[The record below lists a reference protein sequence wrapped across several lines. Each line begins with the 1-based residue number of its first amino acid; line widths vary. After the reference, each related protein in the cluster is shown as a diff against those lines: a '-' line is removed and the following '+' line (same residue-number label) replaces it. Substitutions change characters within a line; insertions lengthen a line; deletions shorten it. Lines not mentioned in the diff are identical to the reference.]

1 MPHIPGHEYTP
12 RGGLSYGRTSQP
24 PQDEGFLSNVWSDFL
39 QPGLETVAGLPVIK
53 QVFQG
58 LGEIQNRAVIPTVSR
73 ALEPLP
79 IRFEERPGA
88 PEVPWYDIPGQF
100 GRGDIS
106 FNFDQY
112 VTPEGRFSPSALVDQ
127 IQNLNP
133 ANVALEVIGE
143 NLNRDFD
150 IFEPETRRSQ
160 NVQKEIQRFEQ
171 ANKRPATQVEQRQIE
186 EDLYKLPPYTRGLAE
201 EAPWIALP
209 PARVARASL
218 QAVREGQRLSSAGR
232 ATTKTIQQTTMEPV
246 KKRYFETLP
255 DAEAT
260 RLGVPKGTTRVVNV
274 GDLRPVTKDV
284 QVPINIQGSPLGSAA
299 PVARAAL
306 RGAEIALKPVE
317 IIETAMARV
326 IESPF
331 RLIGRGADLTGRG
344 INRVVNRTQ
353 ILNLSERGLMEGDN
367 IMKTNIVDAAGN
379 QLTPEQKLFEINDI
393 FERKTGISNRYRLE
407 ETYSEKI
414 GEEVI
419 PNYVIRINDDAVI
432 PDRIRI
438 RTDEEVVNIPK
449 SPQVEAARAGEQLGF
464 DEVLESQRRQEF
476 LNKLG
481 REPTDVEEF
490 AFNRRMSVEDAK
502 KEIADKGGIQREF
515 DFDIETPI
523 EEMSV
528 NSYQA
533 FKRLNESPLGQAV
546 DGVLNSLKSSKVVKE
561 LHSKGKNADK
571 YLTDKLNE
579 RFPNLPT
586 WFIEFNRKHNDAFY
600 GLKGL
605 IDDVIERS
613 VNPAPYL
620 KLSKEALINFP
631 TKLGI
636 SSSHAVNRASNR
648 IENVY
653 RKKIIPAID
662 KGVKENDIS
671 NLILARF
678 HLEILN
684 AKNADGTLKFPNR
697 AAPQKFETAPGE
709 TLNKEVLEDMVNLKS
724 NRYADYNA
732 DQIKALED
740 AVDGVNNF
748 YIEARAKLYKNG
760 IIDKETYDYLRT
772 NYKHY
777 NPITYVEFI
786 DDFAVEVVPGKGRNV
801 VDNTIRT
808 LDEKYDGKYTTRN
821 AVGET
826 LWENIIRQ
834 EVRIVNNEN
843 TRTFARLYQNE
854 LGFKEVT
861 TKFLDENG
869 KYQPG
874 KSSQSLYNDKKKTG
888 YFSFYEDGKRVIIGG
903 VDGAEVPRDVW
914 ETLNGRAGLNLQSPS
929 EIAQKIA
936 MSNGW
941 FRSMYT
947 TYNPLFWTRNMV
959 IDGLTVWL
967 KTGTMPH
974 QVGMELMKDLYSI
987 ATNSEQRFVR
997 FIGDLGGWQGDGYI
1011 GRQKTEAAINATI
1024 KNADQS
1030 LGAIVVDSDK
1040 ALRKVLKET
1049 TLGTMKD
1056 TVKKIGGA
1064 VEAAPRHAVGARS
1077 VAKGIT
1083 DTYGIDGKTELKR
1096 ILKLSETDYV
1106 DEMFN
1111 DYIPGGIEGAY
1122 YKQNKKGIGR
1132 GFADTD
1138 IASRA
1143 ATNTLEATL
1152 NFSRGGERIRRW
1164 NDYVLFLNAAM
1175 EGSKLPFRA
1184 LGIDVNPVIRP
1195 VRNPKPG
1202 EPLYEFG
1209 SISEQLKRA
1218 LGNVTAGKV
1227 GRGPGATGRTLDN
1240 VTGGPFRV
1248 ALRLGAIVGT
1258 YWAIMEGWNKLETFN
1273 GTPLYYDIPDYV
1285 RYNSMIFMLPA
1296 DRDENGD
1303 YIIDPITNRPK
1314 PKYIVIP
1321 HRLREWNSIFQGIT
1335 WFSETSDEMDSYQ
1348 DKQKWMYEIATSA
1361 FPISDIPLPEI
1372 MTIGAEQLTGY
1383 DTWRK
1388 TPIVSEDFQEG
1399 PLKEQ
1404 YSKYTTKTMR
1414 EAAGI
1419 FENVPVPEPLSEII
1433 ASPDRLEH
1441 LYESI
1446 FGGVGTTASSI
1457 TDYGIQLFNDLRN
1470 EEPRPM
1476 EEQVA
1481 KFREM
1486 DKTQR
1491 IEFMATLTDSELEE
1505 FEQELREP
1513 EIALPFFSKLTE
1525 SFFPSKGGGL
1535 DRTQQARVEKMFPE
1549 ISTKE
1554 SRAASKVLAKTN
1566 QQLSQEQKKNDE
1578 KLNAWMQ
1585 GKTGKDVLSPSEWR
1599 EERSAKY
1606 DKYEGAVLAIAQKY
1620 KFSVQAQDEETKQQY
1635 YDALHYFAGQ
1645 DKRTGVELLIA
1656 GYRAIKLNETPDS
1669 ADWDVYNQARD
1680 EYLNGIR
1687 LKSEANNDGLY
1698 DDLIRRLEADDTN
1711 AEKLYKGASDVL
1723 SEYWSIGNSLDGLYG
1738 QGYSNN
1744 NPELAKKWQEYL
1756 NADTGTKTQ
1765 MRRNDQ
1771 QINTLVQRRS
1781 ELRKLY
1787 VQNSSPDIDGAL
1799 AFWYGDFYT
1808 PITPVGKQ
1816 IYTKYYGG
1824 QQLFTNVQG
1833 IGTTF
1838 IPR

>member
-1 MPHIPGHEYTP
+1 MPHIPGHQYTP
-12 RGGLSYGRTSQP
+12 PNRLSFGPTQQITGQP
-24 PQDEGFLSNVWSDFL
+24 VPMPVEEDGGFLSDIWSNFL
-39 QPGLETVAGLPVIK
+39 QPGLETAVGLPGIK

-58 LGEIQNRAVIPTVSR
+58 LGEIQNRAVIPIVSR
-73 ALEPLP
+73 AIEPLP
-79 IRFEERPGA
+79 IRFEETPGA

-100 GRGDIS
+100 SRGDIS
-106 FNFDQY
+106 LNFDQY
-112 VTPEGRFSPSALVDQ
+112 VTPEGRFSPAALTDQ
-127 IQNLNP
+127 LQNFNPLN
-133 ANVALEVIGE
+133 VGLEVIGE
-143 NLNRDFD
+143 NLNKDFD
-150 IFEPETRRSQ
+150 LFEPETKRSQ
-160 NVQKEIQRFEQ
+160 NVQKEIERFEQ
-171 ANKRPATQVEQRQIE
+171 ANQRPVTQVEQRQLE

-209 PARVARASL
+209 PARVARASA
-218 QAVREGQRLSSAGR
+218 QAVRTGQSLSTAGR
-232 ATTKTIQQTTMEPV
+232 
-246 KKRYFETLP
+246 
-255 DAEAT
+255 
-260 RLGVPKGTTRVVNV
+260 LGP
-274 GDLRPVTKDV
+274 
-284 QVPINIQGSPLGSAA
+284 AA
-299 PVARAAL
+299 PVARGAL

-326 IESPF
+326 IEAPF
-331 RLIGRGADLTGRG
+331 KLIGRGADLTGRG
-344 INRVVNRTQ
+344 VNRVINRAQ

-379 QLTPEQKLFEINDI
+379 SLTPEQKLFDINDI
-393 FERKTGISNRYRLE
+393 FERKTGIVNRYRIE
-407 ETYSEKI
+407 QTYSKKV
-414 GEEVI
+414 GEESI

-438 RTDEEVVNIPK
+438 RTDEEVINIPK

-476 LNKLG
+476 LNRLG

-502 KEIADKGGIQREF
+502 KEITDKGGIQREF
-515 DFDIETPI
+515 DFDVETPI

-533 FKRLNESPLGQAV
+533 FKRLNESPFGQTV
-546 DGVLNSLKSSKVVKE
+546 EGVLKGLKSSKVVKE

-571 YLTDKLNE
+571 YLTDKLNN

-586 WFIEFNRKHNDAFY
+586 WFVEFNNKNNDAFY
-600 GLKGL
+600 GLKKN
-605 IDDVIERS
+605 IDDFLDARGA
-613 VNPAPYL
+613 NPGPYL
-620 KLSKEALINFP
+620 KLSREALINFP

-653 RKKIIPAID
+653 RKKIIPAIN

-671 NLILARF
+671 NLLLARF

-684 AKNADGTLKFPNR
+684 VKNVDGTLKFPDR

-709 TLNKEVLEDMVNLKS
+709 NINKEVLEDMVNLKS
-724 NRYADYNA
+724 NRYADYDA
-732 DQIKALED
+732 DQIKALEE
-740 AVDGVNNF
+740 AVDGVTNF
-748 YIEARAKLYKNG
+748 YTEARTKLYNNG

-772 NYKHY
+772 TYKHY
-777 NPITYVEFI
+777 NPITYVEYM
-786 DDFAVEVVPGKGRNV
+786 DDFAIDVVPGKGRNV
-801 VDNTIRT
+801 VDNTVRT

-834 EVRIVNNEN
+834 EVRIINNEN
-843 TRTFARLYQNE
+843 TRTFGRLYQERLN
-854 LGFKEVT
+854 FKEVT
-861 TKFLDENG
+861 DNFINKSG
-869 KYQPG
+869 KKKGQYKTG
-874 KSSQSLYNDKKKTG
+874 KSSKSLYDDKKKTG
-888 YFSFYEDGKRVIIGG
+888 YFSFYQDGKRVIIGG

-974 QVGMELMKDLYSI
+974 KVGMELMKDLYSI

-997 FIGDLGGWQGDGYI
+997 FIGDLGGWQGDGYV
-1011 GRQKTEAAINATI
+1011 GRQRTAASINATI

-1049 TLGTMKD
+1049 TTSTMKD
-1056 TVKKIGGA
+1056 TIKKVGGA
-1064 VEAAPRHAVGARS
+1064 VEAAPRHAVGRRAA
-1077 VAKGIT
+1077 AKGIK
-1083 DTYGIDGKTELKR
+1083 DTYGIDGNKEIDR
-1096 ILKLSETDYV
+1096 IMKLSETDYV

-1111 DYIPGGIEGAY
+1111 NYKPGGEGD
-1122 YKQNKKGIGR
+1122 GIGR

-1138 IASRA
+1138 IAART

-1195 VRNPKPG
+1195 VKNPKPG
-1202 EPLYEFG
+1202 EALYEFG
-1209 SISEQLKRA
+1209 SISEQLKKA
-1218 LGNVTAGKV
+1218 LGNVTAGTL
-1227 GRGPGATGRTLDN
+1227 GRGPGATGRVLDN
-1240 VTGGPFRV
+1240 VAGGPFRV
-1248 ALRLGAIVGT
+1248 AMRLGGIVGA

-1296 DRDENGD
+1296 DRDEAGD
-1303 YIIDPITNRPK
+1303 YIIDPITGRPK
-1314 PKYIVIP
+1314 PNYIVIP

-1335 WFSETSDEMDSYQ
+1335 WLSETSDEMDSYQ
-1348 DKQKWMYEIATSA
+1348 DKKKWMYEIATSA
-1361 FPISDIPLPEI
+1361 FPISDVPLPEI
-1372 MTIGAEQLTGY
+1372 MTVGVEQLTGY

-1399 PLKEQ
+1399 PLKDQ
-1404 YSKYTTKTMR
+1404 YSKHTTKTMR

-1419 FENVPVPEPLSEII
+1419 FDDVPVPEPLSEII
-1433 ASPDRLEH
+1433 GSPDRLEH

-1446 FGGVGTTASSI
+1446 FGGVGTTATSI
-1457 TDYGIQLFNDLRN
+1457 TDYGIDLFNDLRN

-1491 IEFMATLTDSELEE
+1491 QEYMMTLDDKELEE
-1505 FEQELREP
+1505 FEKELREP
-1513 EIALPFFSKLTE
+1513 ETALPFFNKLKD
-1525 SFFPSKGGGL
+1525 SFFPGRGGGL
-1535 DRTQQARVEKMFPE
+1535 ERTQEARLKEKFPS
-1549 ISTKE
+1549 ISIKE

-1566 QQLSQEQKKNDE
+1566 QKLDLEQKENDT
-1578 KLNAWMQ
+1578 KLKEWRD
-1585 GKTGKDVLSPSEWR
+1585 GKKGVDVFSPSEWR
-1599 EERSAKY
+1599 EARSAKY
-1606 DKYEGAVLAIAQKY
+1606 DKYQGALVAVGEKY
-1620 KFSVQAQDEETKQQY
+1620 KYAIQAQDEETKTNY
-1635 YDALHYFAGQ
+1635 YDFMHSSAGL
-1645 DKRTGVELLIA
+1645 DTRTGVEILIS

-1669 ADWDVYNQARD
+1669 ADWDIYNQARD
-1680 EYLNGIR
+1680 EYL
-1687 LKSEANNDGLY
+1687 ANIKLRSDAANDGLY
-1698 DDLIRRLEADDTN
+1698 GDLIRRLEAGQTPI
-1711 AEKLYKGASDVL
+1711 EKLYKGVSDLL
-1723 SEYWSIGNSLDGLYG
+1723 SEYWSIGNSLDDLYR
-1738 QGYSNN
+1738 QGYSTD

-1765 MRRNDQ
+1765 LRRNDQ
-1771 QINTLVQRRS
+1771 QINTLVKRRS

-1787 VQNSSPDIDGAL
+1787 VTNSNPDIDGTL

-1808 PITPVGKQ
+1808 PVTEVGQQ
-1816 IYTKYYGG
+1816 IFTKYYGG
-1824 QQLFTNVQG
+1824 PQRFTNVQG
-1833 IGTTF
+1833 IGTQF